1 MLNDTSLSCAG
12 CSDSRRSKG
21 ISLLSLLRFILA
33 AACTLSMH
41 TLLFCQSI
49 SPFILIDQFGYLPG
63 GQKIAVLK
71 DPVQGYDADEAF
83 EPGGSYAL
91 VNAAGEQVWTG
102 SPQIWNNGATDVSSG
117 DRVWH
122 VDFSEFQD
130 NGTYYL
136 LDIEKELRSY
146 EFSIG
151 EAVYGEVL
159 KQAVRT
165 FFYQRAGFA
174 KQPPYADP
182 AWADGASHLGPSQDA
197 EARLYNDRNNAA
209 TERDLH
215 GGWYDAGDYNKYT
228 NWTANYIVDM
238 MKAYLENPVAWADNY
253 NLPESGNGVPDLLD
267 EAKWGLDFL
276 LRMQQPD
283 GGVLS
288 IVSLAHASPPSSAT
302 GGSLYGPA
310 TTSATQNT
318 ASAFAIASVVFRNI
332 GDTVYADLLLE
343 AAEKAW
349 DWSEDHPQILFY
361 NNDAAHGSAGIGA
374 GQQEEDDYTRAMGRL
389 EAACYLF
396 EATGETTYR
405 AYFDAHY
412 QTTHLFEWTFAYP
425 FETNTQEVLLRYTL
439 VPDASE
445 DVVQAI
451 KDKYRNTMGSE
462 HNFPAYFMNRDP
474 YLAYLKDYTWGSN
487 GIKAGKGSMFY
498 NLITYQVD
506 PTREEY
512 ARDAALQYIHY
523 LHGVNPNNMAYLSN
537 MYAYGGDR
545 TVNEFYHTW
554 FQNGSDRWDRVG
566 ESTYGPAPGFV
577 TGGPNPSYNWDGCCP
592 GNCGSAANNDR
603 CTSEEI
609 SPPKGQPSQKAYKDF
624 NTSWPINS
632 WSVTENSGGYQ
643 MAYIRLLSK
652 FVDAAY
658 DCSNTLNGTAYVNAC
673 GTCVGGNTGLED
685 DPACQPTGTTEV
697 DEYPGLTISPNPATE
712 MLRLIGLKPM
722 AHRIRIFDAAGKLMS
737 ISQLS
742 AGEQELSLEQLPAGI
757 YLLRIDSEGQFATV
771 RRVVKM

>member
-1 MLNDTSLSCAG
+1 MLNIIHLPNAVYSNSLCKTKMTLPFFLRLMLLAG
-12 CSDSRRSKG
+12 SM
-21 ISLLSLLRFILA
+21 LSIHGF
-33 AACTLSMH
+33 
-41 TLLFCQSI
+41 LFGQSI
-49 SPFILIDQFGYLPG
+49 SPYILIDQFGYLPG
-63 GQKIAVLK
+63 TQKIAVLK
-71 DPVQGYDADEAF
+71 DPMQGYDADEAF

-102 SPQIWNNGATDVSSG
+102 NPEVWNGGTMDVSSG

-122 VDFSEFQD
+122 VDFSEVQE

-136 LDIEKELRSY
+136 LDIEQGLRSY
-146 EFSIG
+146 AFEIG

-165 FFYQRAGFA
+165 FFYQRAGFP

-182 AWADGASHLGPSQDA
+182 AWADEASHLGPLQDA

-228 NWTANYIVDM
+228 SWTANYIVDM
-238 MKAYLENPVAWADNY
+238 LKAYLENPSAWADNY
-253 NLPESGNGVPDLLD
+253 NLPESGNGIPDLLD

-276 LRMQQPD
+276 LRMQQTD

-288 IVSLAHASPPSSAT
+288 IVSLAHASPPSSAS
-302 GGSLYGPA
+302 GQSLYGPP

-318 ASAFAIASVVFRNI
+318 ASAFAIASVVFRSL
-332 GDTVYADLLLE
+332 GDTAYAEQLLE
-343 AAEKAW
+343 AAIRAW
-349 DWSEDHPQILFY
+349 DWSEDHPNVLFY

-396 EATGETTYR
+396 EASGEAVYR
-405 AYFDAHY
+405 AYFDANY
-412 QTTHLFEWTFAYP
+412 QTAHLFEWTFAYP
-425 FETNTQEVLLRYTL
+425 FETNTQEVLLRYTSI
-439 VPDASE
+439 PDASVG
-445 DVVQAI
+445 VVQAI
-451 KDKYRNTMGSE
+451 KDKYRTTMGSE
-462 HNFPAYFMNRDP
+462 HNFTAYFMNRDP

-487 GIKAGKGSMFY
+487 GIKAGKGSMFF
-498 NLITYQVD
+498 NLITYQID
-506 PTREEY
+506 PSREQY
-512 ARDAALQYIHY
+512 AYDAALHYIHY

-554 FQNGSDRWDRVG
+554 FQDGSARWDRVG
-566 ESTYGPAPGFV
+566 TSTYGPAPGFV

-592 GNCGSAANNDR
+592 GNCGNAANNNR
-603 CTSEEI
+603 CTSEDI
-609 SPPKGQPSQKAYKDF
+609 TPPKGQPRQKSYKDF

-658 DCSNTLNGTAYVNAC
+658 DCSNTLNGTAYVNGC

-685 DPACQPTGTTEV
+685 DPACQPTNTRNIS
-697 DEYPGLTISPNPATE
+697 DYPGLRISPNPTNDLLQ
-712 MLRLIGLKPM
+712 LRGLEPI
-722 AHRIRIFDAAGKLMS
+722 AHRIRIFDATGKL
-737 ISQLS
+737 ITT
-742 AGEQELSLEQLPAGI
+742 AQLPAGEQLLSLAQFPAGM
-757 YLLRIDSEGQFATV
+757 YWLRIDSDTKYGAV